1 MNNLVTII
9 VNKIKQSD
17 KRKVYIYKNLGLTL
31 EDIDMI
37 YLMSEDLNKDIFITD
52 MKTIVK
58 NLYNEEILIIK

>member
-9 VNKIKQSD
+9 ENKIKQSD
-17 KRKVYIYKNLGLTL
+17 KRKIYIYKNLGLTL

-37 YLMSEDLNKDIFITD
+37 YLMTEDLNKDIFITD